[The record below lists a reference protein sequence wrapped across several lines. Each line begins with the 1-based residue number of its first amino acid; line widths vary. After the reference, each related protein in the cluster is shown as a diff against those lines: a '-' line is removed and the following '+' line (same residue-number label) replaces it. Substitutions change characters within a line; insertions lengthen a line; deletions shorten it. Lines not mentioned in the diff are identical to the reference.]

1 MTTYRVPFEN
11 GESAF
16 TEKRSRFISHIWRVE
31 TEAEARERIEEMK
44 KRYYDARHNCWCY
57 LLQEGGVVRYSDHWG
72 SEVASCDWYL
82 DGVARCS
89 FDDHD
94 GWRCGFAPWTE
105 FELKTFEVTVYHPD
119 LLPSESA
126 AALGDPVR
134 SGVAPAWRP
143 GMADIPYASY
153 RVRPDMIVDGCV
165 VVAGTYGDCG
175 TPFDGRC
182 LMSVDVSDW
191 TEEERVA
198 WTEAFPADP
207 VFPSLPDMFGDDYG
221 RCR

>member
-1 MTTYRVPFEN
+1 MRRFNPGNFYCGTTAEWTSCPRPVRHPDHMSGSGSDYWY
-11 GESAF
+11 GES
-16 TEKRSRFISHIWRVE
+16 
-31 TEAEARERIEEMK
+31 
-44 KRYYDARHNCWCY
+44 
-57 LLQEGGVVRYSDHWG
+57 GVVRYSDHWG

-119 LLPSESA
+119 LLPSESV

-175 TPFDGRC
+175 TPFDGRR

-191 TEEERVA
+191 TEEERAA